1 MSCNHWKFRSFIKPV
16 RLAIVCPVLV
26 ASWAAFNSRVILAS
40 HATAASVPSFN
51 SDIAPILQK
60 NCLACHTSSTKM
72 GDLVMESYDS
82 LMKGGTH
89 GAPIVPHNAHASR
102 LALMIEG
109 KIEPRMPF
117 GADPLS
123 AADIAVIEAWID
135 AGAEGPATTE
145 TTKTITATAIPEIKN
160 EVPVV
165 SPVASVKFSP
175 DGKLLAVGGYREV
188 RLLDPGTGDVLA
200 TLSGH
205 ADYVRSI
212 AFSPDGKMLAAGGGP
227 PQRWGEIKIWDVQ
240 SRQLL
245 KTMQGHAD
253 CIYSIAWSAD
263 GKLIAS
269 GSYDKLAKLWDVAT
283 GKENFNL
290 KDHIDAVFA
299 VAFSPDGKRLATASQ
314 DRTVK
319 IWDVATGRRMYTLS
333 DASDGLNTLAYSPA
347 GDRVSA
353 AGYDKT
359 IYVWSLGAE
368 DGHLEQ
374 SLIADEDS
382 ILSLVWS
389 PDGKTIITASSDG
402 SIRFRDAATL
412 DPIRVI
418 DHQADWVEALSVSPD
433 GRRLAAGRFNGSLS
447 LYDAENFKE
456 VRGQMMAFEPRLPP
470 AGNDGKQV
478 IK

>member
-1 MSCNHWKFRSFIKPV
+1 MRLDLKQNRSAATLLK
-16 RLAIVCPVLV
+16 LAMVFGVFVTACVI
-26 ASWAAFNSRVILAS
+26 FNSRSVK
-40 HATAASVPSFN
+40 AASPPSFN

-60 NCLACHTSSTKM
+60 NCLACHSSSPKM
-72 GDLVMESYDS
+72 GGLVMDSYDS
-82 LMKGGTH
+82 LMKGGDH
-89 GAPIVPHNAHASR
+89 GQVILPHNSQGSR
-102 LALMIEG
+102 LAQMLEG

-117 GADPLS
+117 GADPLPK
-123 AADIAVIEAWID
+123 ADIAAIETWID
-135 AGAEGPATTE
+135 AGAPGPTASEAAKTLTT
-145 TTKTITATAIPEIKN
+145 TPIPDIKP

-188 RLLDPGTGDVLA
+188 RLIDPATGKEIA

-227 PQRWGEIKIWDVQ
+227 PQRFGEIKIWDVA
-240 SRQLL
+240 SHQLL
-245 KTMQGHAD
+245 KTMQGHTD
-253 CIYSIAWSAD
+253 CIYSIAWSPD

-269 GSYDKLAKLWDVAT
+269 GSYDKTAKLWDVAT
-283 GKENFNL
+283 GKEVSNL

-299 VAFSPDGKRLATASQ
+299 VAFSPDGEHLATASQ

-319 IWDVATGRRMYTLS
+319 IWDIATGKRLYTLS
-333 DASDGLNTLAYSPA
+333 DASDGLSTLAYSPT
-347 GDRVSA
+347 GDRIAA

-359 IYVWSLGAE
+359 IYVWRLGKD
-368 DGHLEQ
+368 DGHLDQ

-382 ILSLVWS
+382 ILAMVWS

-418 DHQADWVEALSVSPD
+418 DHQPDWVEALSISPD
-433 GRRLAAGRFNGSLS
+433 GKQLAAGRFNGTLS
-447 LYDAENFKE
+447 VYDAANYKE
-456 VRGQMMAFEPRLPP
+456 TRGQMIAFGPEPPSS
-470 AGNDGKQV
+470 GKHE
-478 IK
+478 

>member
-1 MSCNHWKFRSFIKPV
+1 MRLDLKQNHPVATLLKLAMICGIFI
-16 RLAIVCPVLV
+16 AVCVI
-26 ASWAAFNSRVILAS
+26 FNSRSVKAS
-40 HATAASVPSFN
+40 SPPSFS

-60 NCLACHTSSTKM
+60 NCLACHSSSAKM
-72 GDLVMESYDS
+72 GGLVMDSYDS
-82 LMKGGTH
+82 LMKGGDH
-89 GAPIVPHNAHASR
+89 GQVIVPHNSQGSR
-102 LALMIEG
+102 LAQMLEG

-117 GADPLS
+117 GADPLPK
-123 AADIAVIEAWID
+123 ADIAAIETWID
-135 AGAEGPATTE
+135 AGAPGPTASEAAKTLTT
-145 TTKTITATAIPEIKN
+145 APIPDIKP

-188 RLLDPGTGDVLA
+188 RLIDPATGKEIA

-212 AFSPDGKMLAAGGGP
+212 AFSPDGKMLAGGGGP
-227 PQRWGEIKIWDVQ
+227 PQRFGEIKIWDVA
-240 SRQLL
+240 SHQLL
-245 KTMQGHAD
+245 KTMQGHTD
-253 CIYSIAWSAD
+253 CIYSIAWSPD

-269 GSYDKLAKLWDVAT
+269 GSYDKTAKLWDVAT
-283 GKENFNL
+283 GKEVSNL

-319 IWDVATGRRMYTLS
+319 IWDIATGKRLYTLS
-333 DASDGLNTLAYSPA
+333 DASDGLSTLAYSPT
-347 GDRVSA
+347 GDRIAA

-359 IYVWSLGAE
+359 IYVWRLGKD
-368 DGHLEQ
+368 DGHLDQ

-382 ILSLVWS
+382 ILAMVWS
-389 PDGKTIITASSDG
+389 PDSKTIITASSDG

-418 DHQADWVEALSVSPD
+418 DHQPDWVEALSISPD
-433 GRRLAAGRFNGSLS
+433 GKHLAAGRFNGTLS
-447 LYDAENFKE
+447 VYDAENYKE
-456 VRGQMMAFEPRLPP
+456 TRGQMIAFGPEPPSS
-470 AGNDGKQV
+470 GKHE
-478 IK
+478 